1 MKRIAAMLLVV
12 GFTSVWIGCGG
23 AGDAESAAPT
33 GDATQEA
40 DTTATG
46 TSELTLVTLKVPH
59 MT

>member
-23 AGDAESAAPT
+23 A